1 MKIQFALIAVFVIVL
16 ALAGCAPSAAPSV
29 PTQAPPTP
37 TPLPI
42 PTPLPPPTP
51 SPAPVAAVV
60 MGAAERLNAGDLD
73 GAMAYWADDAMFY
86 AFGMPPTGS
95 EIYRGNE
102 QIRAILEENIA
113 SHFQQQVE
121 ISTVVGD
128 IINARTKTW
137 HDFTR
142 QIGVAPMEATEVYQ
156 IRDGKIATYTW
167 TLTEDS
173 AVRLKTALA
182 AAMPAEP
189 EAAAPAATPVS
200 ELTVTLSGG
209 TCSYEGPL
217 TLQAGEVQVT
227 MDVQDKQMYALTF
240 FTLDPDKDFMDLMA
254 STVRSIPPPWSD
266 MFSIK
271 EASPGKSETYRVTVT
286 EGPVYVV
293 CWSKPPELPIGNV
306 GPFGVSE

>member
-1 MKIQFALIAVFVIVL
+1 
-16 ALAGCAPSAAPSV
+16 
-29 PTQAPPTP
+29 
-37 TPLPI
+37 
-42 PTPLPPPTP
+42 
-51 SPAPVAAVV
+51 
-60 MGAAERLNAGDLD
+60 
-73 GAMAYWADDAMFY
+73 MAYWADDAMFY

-113 SHFQQQVE
+113 SHFQQEVE

-128 IINARTKTW
+128 VIDARTKTW

-173 AVRLKTALA
+173 AIRLKTALA

-209 TCSYEGPL
+209 TCSFDGPL
-217 TLQAGEVQVT
+217 TLKAGEIQVT
-227 MDVQDKQMYALTF
+227 MDVQDQDKQMYGLTF

-271 EASPGKSETYRVTVT
+271 EIGPGKSETYRVTVT

-293 CWSKPPELPIGNV
+293 CWSKPPSLPIGNI
-306 GPFGVSE
+306 GPFEVSQ